1 LTGRDLTACSRS
13 AAAGFLLAARG
24 KTRDI
29 FLSLPK
35 GDDFAMSNAAT
46 DHAASVAAKPEGGF
60 DFGQATNGKVGM
72 WIFLLTDAM
81 SFGGL
86 LLAYAILRAGSHD
99 WPDPSKRLGIPFTA
113 AMTFDLICSSVT
125 MVLALAAAQEK
136 NKKGLLFWLGLTIL
150 GGLLFLGGQAK
161 EYTSLISEGAG
172 ISVDLMWSTFF
183 IPTSF
188 HGLHVFTG
196 VTYLT
201 VIWFHAL
208 RGKYTDGPNASANH
222 VEIAGLFWHFVDL
235 VWILVFTF
243 IYLI

>member
-1 LTGRDLTACSRS
+1 MSTAAEAEHAAPAPS
-13 AAAGFLLAARG
+13 AAEFSFG
-24 KTRDI
+24 
-29 FLSLPK
+29 
-35 GDDFAMSNAAT
+35 
-46 DHAASVAAKPEGGF
+46 AASS
-60 DFGQATNGKVGM
+60 GKVGM

-86 LLAYAILRAGSHD
+86 LLAYAILRSGSHD

-113 AMTFDLICSSVT
+113 GMTFILICSSVT

-136 NKKGLLFWLGLTIL
+136 NRKAASFWLGMTIL
-150 GGLLFLGGQAK
+150 GGLMFLGGQVK
-161 EYTSLISEGAG
+161 EYTELIHEHGAG
-172 ISVDLMWSTFF
+172 ITVDNMWATFF

-196 VTYLT
+196 VTYLS
-201 VIWFHAL
+201 VIFVQTL
-208 RGKYTDGPNASANH
+208 RGKYTDGPNASANNI
-222 VEIAGLFWHFVDL
+222 EIAGLFWHFVDL

>member
-1 LTGRDLTACSRS
+1 MSTET
-13 AAAGFLLAARG
+13 AAA
-24 KTRDI
+24 TTE
-29 FLSLPK
+29 P
-35 GDDFAMSNAAT
+35 T
-46 DHAASVAAKPEGGF
+46 F
-60 DFGQATNGKVGM
+60 DFGAKVSSSGKLGM

-86 LLAYAILRAGSHD
+86 LLAYGILRAGSHN

-113 AMTFDLICSSVT
+113 VMTFDLICSSVT

-136 NKKGLLFWLGLTIL
+136 NKSRTLLFLGLTIL
-150 GGLLFLGGQAK
+150 GGLFFLGGQAK
-161 EYTSLISEGAG
+161 EYTGLIHEGG
-172 ISVDLMWSTFF
+172 GFSVDQMWSTFF
-183 IPTSF
+183 ITTGF

-201 VIWFHAL
+201 VIFFQAMS
-208 RGKYTDGPNASANH
+208 GKFTDGPKASANH
-222 VEIAGLFWHFVDL
+222 IEIAGLFWHFVDL